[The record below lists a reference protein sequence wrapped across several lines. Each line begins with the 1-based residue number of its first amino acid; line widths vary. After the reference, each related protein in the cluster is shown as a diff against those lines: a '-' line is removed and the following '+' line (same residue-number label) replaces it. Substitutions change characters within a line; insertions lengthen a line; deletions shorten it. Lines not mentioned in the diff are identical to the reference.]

1 MYRSESTDD
10 VIDPEWLQLHWPAYW
25 HYDVLQGLRAITE
38 AGLAGD
44 ERISDA
50 RDHLQ
55 AQRGADGKWR
65 ANGQCAEV
73 LRAAAVKARSPSG

>member
-1 MYRSESTDD
+1 MYRSESTGD

-50 RDHLQ
+50 RDHL
-55 AQRGADGKWR
+55 
-65 ANGQCAEV
+65 
-73 LRAAAVKARSPSG
+73 